1 MPVYGGGW
9 QAAEFVFYFV
19 NEVEPLRGLERG
31 KVALES
37 SLRCGGWWLGEAG
50 NAFRRPLQGSRRES
64 TKPCTKHR
72 RGHGRRRT
80 VPAPSTD
87 EIGEGKWGV
96 RGAADVV
103 VDGPG
108 VDVRSD
114 RGWSE
119 TCSLHPLKV

>member
-50 NAFRRPLQGSRRES
+50 NAFRRPLQGSRREA

-87 EIGEGKWGV
+87 EIGEGSGV
-96 RGAADVV
+96 
-103 VDGPG
+103 
-108 VDVRSD
+108 
-114 RGWSE
+114 
-119 TCSLHPLKV
+119 